1 MKNNNEYA
9 IEMNNITKVFG
20 DLIAN
25 DDITLK
31 VKKGEIHALIGENGA
46 GKSTLMSIL
55 FGLYEPTKGE
65 ILINGKP
72 EYINNPIKA
81 NQLGIGMVH
90 QHFKLV
96 DIFTVLDNITLGYEQ
111 LKGKVFLDRSKEAR
125 DIAQLAIKYNLQVD
139 FRSKIVNISVGM
151 QQRVEILKILYRGA
165 DILVFDEPTAVLTPQ
180 EIEGLL
186 NIMLDL
192 KKDGKTIIFISHK
205 LDEVKKIADRAT
217 VIRRGK
223 VVETFN
229 VQDKNEKEIAEA
241 MVGRNLVEIKNSGQA
256 PREEVLLR
264 IENLSVKK
272 RGLTRLMALDDFNL
286 TVHAGEIVA
295 IAGVEG
301 NGQTELVNVLTGLEK
316 GASGKIIFNDINVN
330 KKSIYERYQNGMS
343 HIPEDRH
350 KYGLILEF
358 NAIDNVVLQNIN
370 QKPFSNYGLLD
381 KGAIQLYAQQIVN
394 KYDVRGANSGFA
406 VTRSLSGGNQQK
418 LVIGRELSRQHNIL
432 VVVQPTRGLDVG
444 AIEYIHNKILE
455 EKAQGKAVLLV
466 SYELEEIMS
475 LADRIVVLHNGRI
488 TGEVT
493 GNKIKREEIG
503 LMMAGRYH
511 KKGIKINANTN

>member
-1 MKNNNEYA
+1 
-9 IEMNNITKVFG
+9 
-20 DLIAN
+20 
-25 DDITLK
+25 
-31 VKKGEIHALIGENGA
+31 
-46 GKSTLMSIL
+46 
-55 FGLYEPTKGE
+55 
-65 ILINGKP
+65 
-72 EYINNPIKA
+72 
-81 NQLGIGMVH
+81 
-90 QHFKLV
+90 
-96 DIFTVLDNITLGYEQ
+96 
-111 LKGKVFLDRSKEAR
+111 
-125 DIAQLAIKYNLQVD
+125 
-139 FRSKIVNISVGM
+139 
-151 QQRVEILKILYRGA
+151 
-165 DILVFDEPTAVLTPQ
+165 
-180 EIEGLL
+180 
-186 NIMLDL
+186 
-192 KKDGKTIIFISHK
+192 
-205 LDEVKKIADRAT
+205 
-217 VIRRGK
+217 
-223 VVETFN
+223 
-229 VQDKNEKEIAEA
+229 
-241 MVGRNLVEIKNSGQA
+241 
-256 PREEVLLR
+256 
-264 IENLSVKK
+264 
-272 RGLTRLMALDDFNL
+272 MALDDFNL

-295 IAGVEG
+295 IAGVEE

-316 GASGKIIFNDINVN
+316 GTSGKIIFNDINVT

-370 QKPFSNYGLLD
+370 QKPFSNCGLLD

-418 LVIGRELSRQHNIL
+418 LIIGRELSRQHNIL

-488 TGEVT
+488 TGEVA
-493 GNKIKREEIG
+493 GNKVKREEIG
-503 LMMAGRYH
+503 LMMAGRYQ

>member
-1 MKNNNEYA
+1 MENNNEYV
-9 IEMNNITKVFG
+9 IEMNKITKVFG

-25 DDITLK
+25 DNITLK

-65 ILINGKP
+65 ILVNGKP
-72 EYINNPIKA
+72 EYISNPIKA

-96 DIFTVLDNITLGYEQ
+96 DIFTVLDNIALGYEQ
-111 LKGKVFLDRSKEAR
+111 LKGNVFLDRTKEAR
-125 DIAQLAIKYNLQVD
+125 DIAQIAIKYNLQVD
-139 FRSKIVNISVGM
+139 FHAKIANISVGM

-180 EIEGLL
+180 EIESLL
-186 NIMLDL
+186 KIMLDL

-205 LDEVKKIADRAT
+205 LDEVKKIADWAT

-223 VVETFN
+223 VIETFD
-229 VQDKNEKEIAEA
+229 VQVKNEKEIAEA
-241 MVGRNLVEIKNSGQA
+241 MVGRNLVEIKNSGRA
-256 PREEVLLR
+256 PQPEVLLK

-272 RGLTRLMALDDFNL
+272 KGLTRLMALDDFNL
-286 TVHAGEIVA
+286 TVHAGEVVA

-301 NGQTELVNVLTGLEK
+301 NGQTELINVLTGLDK
-316 GASGKIIFNDINVN
+316 GTSGEIIFNDINVT

-350 KYGLILEF
+350 KHGLVLEF

-370 QKPFSNYGLLD
+370 QKPFSRFGLLD
-381 KGAIQLYAQQIVN
+381 KGAIQLYAQQIIS
-394 KYDVRGANSGFA
+394 KYDVRGANSGFSI
-406 VTRSLSGGNQQK
+406 TRSLSGGNQQK
-418 LVIGRELSRQHNIL
+418 LIIGRELSRQHNIL

-444 AIEYIHNKILE
+444 AIEYIHNKILK
-455 EKAQGKAVLLV
+455 EKAQGKTVLLV

-488 TGEVT
+488 TGEVA
-493 GNKIKREEIG
+493 GNKVKREEIG
-503 LMMAGRYH
+503 LMMAGRYQQ
-511 KKGIKINANTN
+511 KGIKINANTN